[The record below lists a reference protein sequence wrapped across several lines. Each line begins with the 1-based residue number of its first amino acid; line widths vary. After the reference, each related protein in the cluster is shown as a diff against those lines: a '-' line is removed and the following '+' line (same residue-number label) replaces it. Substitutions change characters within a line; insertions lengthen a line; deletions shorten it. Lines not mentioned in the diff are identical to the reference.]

1 MVNKMFDNAAGMAS
15 SGATLGIEIQ
25 APDFRNLDEIPT

>member
-1 MVNKMFDNAAGMAS
+1 MFDNAAEMA
-15 SGATLGIEIQ
+15 GEPRWEIEIQ

>member
-1 MVNKMFDNAAGMAS
+1 MVNKMFDNAAGMG
-15 SGATLGIEIQ
+15 SGPRWEIEIQ